1 MDIKKTIT
9 SIFMVPTLQIPK
21 NSLKDNGFINAY
33 STDIDK
39 EHQYKDCICLLF
51 KPPNL
56 DKFREFLDL
65 EHERTKNVIEDYDY
79 EDGFV
84 VVVYKL
90 DDKFKE
96 DFDLIRQG
104 KYSKTSKKFQDVFPK
119 AVKILINGKHRDEI
133 ALQVRIFKK
142 TQDLIDFWEEKLD
155 VKFEE
160 DQEVWRGWDD
170 QDEQLNLNKIKEYE
184 STGIIE

>member
-1 MDIKKTIT
+1 
-9 SIFMVPTLQIPK
+9 MVPTLQIPK

-79 EDGFV
+79 EGGYV
-84 VVVYKL
+84 IVVYKL
-90 DDKFKE
+90 NESFKE
-96 DFDLIRQG
+96 DFKLVRSG
-104 KYSKTSKKFQDVFPK
+104 KYSKTSKVFQSQFPK
-119 AVKILINGKHRDEI
+119 GIKITKHGLSKDEI
-133 ALQVRIFKK
+133 SLQYRVFNK
-142 TQDLIDFWEEKLD
+142 TEDLVQFWEDKLGVELPDD
-155 VKFEE
+155 VEVWHGFFEE
-160 DQEVWRGWDD
+160 DESLDLD
-170 QDEQLNLNKIKEYE
+170 KIKEHV
-184 STGIIE
+184 